1 MYKVGIITASD
12 KGSQG
17 KREDV
22 SGQTIK
28 EIIEKYNYKVTQY
41 IVVPDEKEE
50 IKKAIIDM
58 IDNKSVDLVLT
69 TGGTGFSKRDVT
81 PEATKEVIDK
91 ETPGIS
97 EGIRNFSFLITP
109 KAMLSRATSGI
120 RKNSLIIN
128 MPGSP
133 KAVRESLEYLLKAL
147 THGMDILKGN
157 DSECAED

>member
-1 MYKVGIITASD
+1 MYTVGIITASD

-17 KREDV
+17 QREDI
-22 SGQTIK
+22 SGVTIK
-28 EIIEKYNYKVTQY
+28 EIIEKHDY
-41 IVVPDEKEE
+41 IVKEYEIIADEKEE
-50 IKKAIIDM
+50 IKKAIINM
-58 IDNKSVDLVLT
+58 IDNKGIDLVLT

-97 EGIRNFSFLITP
+97 EAIRNYSLKITP

-133 KAVRESLEYLLKAL
+133 KAVRESLEYLLIAL

-157 DSECAED
+157 DSECGES

>member
-1 MYKVGIITASD
+1 MYTVGIITASD

-22 SGQTIK
+22 SGATIK
-28 EIIEKYNYKVTQY
+28 EIIEKENYKVKEY
-41 IVVPDEKEE
+41 VIVPDK
-50 IKKAIIDM
+50 M
-58 IDNKSVDLVLT
+58 VDNKSIDLVLT

-81 PEATKEVIDK
+81 PEATKEVIEK

-97 EGIRNFSFLITP
+97 EGIRNFSFQITP

-120 RKNSLIIN
+120 RQNSLIIN

-147 THGMDILKGN
+147 THGMDILKGK
-157 DSECAED
+157 DSECAEE